1 MRKTMIPAAVALL
14 ALAACN
20 DSGKTAASSS
30 AANTTDTPVPADPG
44 APSNGSAATPPSAT
58 PAASPTDSSIPA
70 ALQGR
75 WGLVPADC
83 TSTRGDAKGLLRI
96 DGTSL
101 EFYESVGKLT
111 STTKRSDTSLRGT
124 FAFSGEGMNW
134 NREVEL
140 VTTDNGKTLTRSEYG
155 ADALPAPLKYSKCA

>member
-14 ALAACN
+14 ALAACD
-20 DSGKTAASSS
+20 DSANTAASSS
-30 AANTTDTPVPADPG
+30 TTSNTDTRVPADPG
-44 APSNGSAATPPSAT
+44 VPSTPPAATPSGA
-58 PAASPTDSSIPA
+58 PADSSIPA

-96 DGTSL
+96 DGTTL

-111 STTKRSDTSLRGT
+111 SATSRSDTSLRGT
-124 FAFSGEGMNW
+124 FAFTGEGMNW

-140 VTTDNGKTLTRSEYG
+140 VATDNGKTLTRSEYG